1 MLNILYFA
9 VFGYLFLGAFYSLF
23 LAYACIQDIGW
34 SKVPLFGK
42 VCVLPI
48 GVVFY
53 LMDLFFNATVGS
65 LVFLQAPTIKTATFS
80 MRLKANIDGPDGW
93 RKRWSALFVDHFLL
107 PFTKNY

>member
-1 MLNILYFA
+1 MYTYAYIA
-9 VFGYLFLGAFYSLF
+9 VGSYLFLGAFYALF

-53 LMDLFFNATVGS
+53 LMDLVFNATVGS

-80 MRLKANIDGPDGW
+80 MRLKHNIETAEGW
-93 RKRWSALFVDHFLL
+93 RQRWSALFVDHFLL
-107 PFTKNY
+107 PFTRNY